1 MKTRQEMI
9 YDFML
14 ALASDCDGIAKSVEK
29 YNKENDAHWTV
40 AEEIALIAGELT
52 DRYLKELA

>member
-14 ALASDCDGIAKSVEK
+14 ALCSDLEAIRNATE
-29 YNKENDAHWTV
+29 T
-40 AEEIALIAGELT
+40 AEEGFDLIYTYAGMLA
-52 DRYLKELA
+52 DRYIKDLG

>member
-14 ALASDCDGIAKSVEK
+14 ALCSDLSFIRGETETALEGIDLIYTYASHLADK
-29 YNKENDAHWTV
+29 YLGSQA
-40 AEEIALIAGELT
+40 
-52 DRYLKELA
+52 